1 MTMQLQYF
9 RQLEKFDIENEAHR
23 KNLFKALQ
31 MFMALPDLF
40 IPEKF
45 MGNDEESA
53 YFRKA
58 KVQYLEEKSKLKAAE
73 IQAFGKPSDFP
84 TSVLPVIEKFHAVP
98 DYDRAYEQIFDIRNY
113 AGSKRNGFEVGNVTS
128 GLTFEK
134 AQQGVPI
141 QVYEMSGT
149 KATCHFDL
157 YGGALS
163 WSRILFD
170 DEDWWTI
177 EDNAKA
183 FVAAAYSVRAQAFYA
198 LIEAVGDAKGC
209 CEWVAAPG
217 GCNDCDATAWR
228 DALSMNL
235 AARTILAAN
244 RNKGYGLNQDPGM
257 IVLTP
262 LRLRGRIRRAMGLN
276 LQQFVG
282 SPSVTDWN
290 FTHITSLMLGNPN
303 RFYVIL
309 PKRRLKGGYR
319 MDLSLFSD
327 FDILTYADVQAG
339 WMRYGGCIGDT
350 DQIECVEVDLESGSC

>member
-1 MTMQLQYF
+1 MQLQYF
-9 RQLEKFDIENEAHR
+9 RQLEKFNIDNEQDR
-23 KNLFKALQ
+23 KHLFESLQ
-31 MFMALPDLF
+31 FFMALPDLF
-40 IPEKF
+40 IPESYQA
-45 MGNDEESA
+45 NDEMGKL
-53 YFRKA
+53 FRKA
-58 KVQYLEEKSKLKAAE
+58 KTQYLREKMAMREAE
-73 IQAFGKPSDFP
+73 LQAFGKPTDFP
-84 TSVLPVIEKFHAVP
+84 ASVLPVIEKFHAVP
-98 DYDRAYEQIFDIRNY
+98 DYDRSYEQIFDIRNY

-128 GLTFEK
+128 GLAFER

-149 KATCHFDL
+149 KATCYFDL

-170 DEDWWTI
+170 DEDWWSV

-183 FVAAAYSVRAQAFYA
+183 FVAAAYSSRAQAFYT
-198 LIEAVGDAKGC
+198 LLEAVGDNKGC
-209 CEWVAAPG
+209 CDWVAAPA
-217 GCNDCDATAWR
+217 GCNSCDSVAWR

-235 AARTILAAN
+235 AARTVLAAN
-244 RNKGYGLNQDPGM
+244 QNKGYGLNQNPGM
-257 IVLTP
+257 IVLSP